1 MIDILWSFFELIVTV
16 FEEFVIV
23 HFICKFLGHN
33 FSALKGKVI
42 YVSGSLVGSVVV
54 SVVDHMVNY
63 ESWLG
68 AVYMAYWFIFALL
81 FLDGKI
87 LNKFFAVLLANMV
100 VIFSST
106 LIPSSVSAILRSEM
120 ITLYSQKSF
129 IRFMTILL
137 VQLCIFYFCSLILK
151 IIDKAL
157 LKLKKKEWGLIISVF
172 VISFFSLIM
181 IQLTLLNFKNNMNTD
196 VYTIS
201 LLLSA
206 EF

>member
-33 FSALKGKVI
+33 FSTLKGKVI

-87 LNKFFAVLLANMV
+87 LNKSFFC
-100 VIFSST
+100 
-106 LIPSSVSAILRSEM
+106 AIGK
-120 ITLYSQKSF
+120 YG
-129 IRFMTILL
+129 
-137 VQLCIFYFCSLILK
+137 CYILK
-151 IIDKAL
+151 YIDTQ
-157 LKLKKKEWGLIISVF
+157 F
-172 VISFFSLIM
+172 SFS
-181 IQLTLLNFKNNMNTD
+181 
-196 VYTIS
+196 YT
-201 LLLSA
+201 
-206 EF
+206 